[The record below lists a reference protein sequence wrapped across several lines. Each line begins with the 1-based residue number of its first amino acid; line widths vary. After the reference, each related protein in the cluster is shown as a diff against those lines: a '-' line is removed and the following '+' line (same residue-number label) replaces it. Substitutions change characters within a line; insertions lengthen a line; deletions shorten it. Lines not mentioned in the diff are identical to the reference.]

1 MSEIID
7 NKHNA
12 KNGADEEHLE
22 GDCWCL
28 YKALAYALEMNPSD
42 LNEEIMQFIE
52 NKSDTMINRTPLSE
66 WVMGDSGLTPQ
77 EYACKHRDRQA
88 WGGGIEMA
96 VCAHIKKRKIR
107 VSERC
112 KEGYRELTIFGEGE
126 DSTTIEL
133 VYISNKWYDCLKYNF
148 FAATENIEGGTED
161 WRKTWEEVERLEE
174 IERRLDNG
182 ESVDSESE
190 DSESEE
196 VGIVVNGCYGGFG
209 LSEWARDQFKD
220 RAREDGYIPEPERT
234 DPRLIQLVETHGSK
248 VNGPCSWLRVEY
260 MPKDYAKKKC
270 YTIKEYDGAESLVL
284 LKEKYNVTRV
294 REILYNEELTEK
306 AIIRRLKQI
315 VKPSEED

>member
-1 MSEIID
+1 MSDIID
-7 NKHNA
+7 KH
-12 KNGADEEHLE
+12 EE
-22 GDCWCL
+22 GDNWCL

-52 NKSDTMINRTPLSE
+52 KKSDTMIHGTPLE
-66 WVMGDSGLTPQ
+66 WWVSGESGLTPQ
-77 EYACKHRDRQA
+77 EYADKHRDRGA
-88 WGGGIEMA
+88 CGGSIEMA

-107 VSERC
+107 VSEWR
-112 KEGYRELTIFGEGE
+112 EYPRGYHELIELGEE
-126 DSTTIEL
+126 DDTTSIEL
-133 VYISNKWYDCLKYNF
+133 VYIANKWYECLKYNF
-148 FAATENIEGGTED
+148 FAAPENIEGGTDD
-161 WRKTWEEVERLEE
+161 WRNTWEEFERLEE
-174 IERRLDNG
+174 IEKRLENG
-182 ESVDSESE
+182 ESVDSDAEE
-190 DSESEE
+190 VESEE
-196 VGIVVNGCYGGFG
+196 VGIVVNGCYGGFE

-248 VNGPCSWLRVEY
+248 VNGPCSSLRVEY
-260 MPKDYAKKKC
+260 MPKEYAKKKC

-315 VKPSEED
+315 VKSSEED